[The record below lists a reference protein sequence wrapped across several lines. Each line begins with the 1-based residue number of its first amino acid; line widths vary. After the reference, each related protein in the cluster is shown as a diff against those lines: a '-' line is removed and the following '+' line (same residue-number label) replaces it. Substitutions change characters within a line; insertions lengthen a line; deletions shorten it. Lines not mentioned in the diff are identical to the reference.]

1 MIKAQLITYGINVTV
16 RNKCEVKRRMVFF
29 FDLLVGLIPLLHNF
43 YPTILVPQ
51 GSVFTGVM
59 PIPSSLY

>member
-1 MIKAQLITYGINVTV
+1 
-16 RNKCEVKRRMVFF
+16 MVFF